1 MNSNNN
7 NNNKTQAKTT
17 DNHNSRCN
25 KTINPFMDITDDFF
39 DPFNFSC
46 DLFENKMLKS
56 FRNLFNDLDS
66 LSETPKEEKKEEEK
80 PKDVE
85 PVEEKPKEVVPKE
98 EEKPKE
104 VVPEE
109 EEKPKEVVP
118 EEEEK
123 MDVEEEINTD
133 SKKEEPKI
141 EEINTDS
148 KKEEP
153 KVEKKEENEKKE
165 EMGGKFYS
173 KVFYSSYNNLNGK
186 PNEESYQSQTIKE
199 TKDGHD
205 ISETKEYYKN
215 SDGVQKSAYQR
226 GLDGKTTR
234 YIKEKNTKTG
244 KNEQHKV
251 IKGIEENEIKD
262 FHKLYNDYAKKYN
275 LRKSFHDF
283 DLFDPFGFNKKQ
295 ISDGNTNYL
304 LHRLLF

>member
-56 FRNLFNDLDS
+56 FRNLFDDLDS

-85 PVEEKPKEVVPKE
+85 PVEEKPKEVVPEE

-141 EEINTDS
+141 EEGWPYI
-148 KKEEP
+148 
-153 KVEKKEENEKKE
+153 
-165 EMGGKFYS
+165 
-173 KVFYSSYNNLNGK
+173 
-186 PNEESYQSQTIKE
+186 TIVIMVS
-199 TKDGHD
+199 T
-205 ISETKEYYKN
+205 ISWPI
-215 SDGVQKSAYQR
+215 V
-226 GLDGKTTR
+226 
-234 YIKEKNTKTG
+234 
-244 KNEQHKV
+244 
-251 IKGIEENEIKD
+251 
-262 FHKLYNDYAKKYN
+262 
-275 LRKSFHDF
+275 
-283 DLFDPFGFNKKQ
+283 LF
-295 ISDGNTNYL
+295 
-304 LHRLLF
+304 R